1 MACISV
7 ELAIAILLFA
17 GAVILFRE
25 YQNRRN
31 IKLLGG
37 ESDELRNSI
46 YALQTEEKNFR
57 EKDFRKLLADFNR
70 LKDKLDEY
78 ESENV
83 KLKKLLE
90 KKK

>member
-31 IKLLGG
+31 VKLLGG

>member
-1 MACISV
+1 MACIST

-17 GAVILFRE
+17 AAVIVFRE
-25 YQNRRN
+25 YQNGRN
-31 IKLLGG
+31 IRLLKD

-46 YALQTEEKNFR
+46 YSLQSEEKNFR
-57 EKDFRKLLADFNR
+57 EKDFRKLVADFNR
-70 LKDKLDEY
+70 IKDTLDEY

>member
-1 MACISV
+1 MDGISI
-7 ELAIAILLFA
+7 EIAIIFFALLVA
-17 GAVILFRE
+17 LMLFRE
-25 YQNRRN
+25 YQNMRK
-31 IKLLGG
+31 IKLLGS

-78 ESENV
+78 EGENV

-90 KKK
+90 KRE

>member
-7 ELAIAILLFA
+7 ELAIAMLLFA

-31 IKLLGG
+31 IKLLAD

-46 YALQTEEKNFR
+46 YSLQSEEKNFR
-57 EKDFRKLLADFNR
+57 EKDFRKLLADFNKM
-70 LKDKLDEY
+70 KDMVDEY
-78 ESENV
+78 ENENL

>member
-25 YQNRRN
+25 YRNRRN

>member
-1 MACISV
+1 MACIST

-17 GAVILFRE
+17 AAVIVFRE

-31 IKLLGG
+31 IRFLKD

-46 YALQTEEKNFR
+46 YSLQSEEKNFR
-57 EKDFRKLLADFNR
+57 EKDFRKLVADFNR
-70 LKDKLDEY
+70 IKDTLDEY